1 MASGR
6 CWRLASSGSDR
17 NRPRFCMKILIVC
30 HAGVGVGLGHLTRS
44 IVVAR
49 AMKAEFDAQ
58 VHLLIQG
65 ERAPRTVLRSFEHR
79 FIERADNLLDAVGE
93 QVRRLDA
100 RVVVFDLHVGLVP
113 ADIGQ
118 FLAELRQQ
126 NRKVVSVDDLVEH
139 RANLDLLFVPS
150 FRSEPAGAAAEAPIV
165 SGWDCFLL
173 DVKRPPIPWKPG
185 KRVLVLTGGSDATGL
200 GEMLPTLLD
209 AELPAGT
216 ELHWVTGPFA
226 RQPVLPSSPRVSI
239 ENHQSPSDLNDLMAH
254 ASYALTVYGV
264 SFYELLYYG
273 APTVVFSPYGNKDD
287 AELDTIAREA
297 VALRAS
303 NEMDAVAK
311 LKQLMADEVLAESL
325 SRRAR
330 QKLSFPGGRKL
341 AQAVAQLLA

>member
-1 MASGR
+1 MR
-6 CWRLASSGSDR
+6 
-17 NRPRFCMKILIVC
+17 ILIVC

-49 AMKAEFDAQ
+49 ALKEELDAK
-58 VHLLIQG
+58 VYLLIQG
-65 ERAPRTVLRSFEHR
+65 NRVQRAGLGAFEHR
-79 FIERADNLLDAVGE
+79 FIDRTDSLVEAIGAE
-93 QVRRLDA
+93 MRRLDA
-100 RVVVFDLHVGLVP
+100 SVVIFDLHVALVP
-113 ADIGQ
+113 ADLGP
-118 FLAELRQQ
+118 FLAELRRR

-139 RANLDLLFVPS
+139 RANLDLLFLPS
-150 FRSEPAGAAAEAPIV
+150 FRSSPPGSADEAPAV

-173 DVKRPPIPWKPG
+173 DAKRPPIPWKPG
-185 KRVLVLTGGSDATGL
+185 RRVLVLTGGSDATGL
-200 GEMLPTLLD
+200 GEVLPTLLD

-226 RQPVLPSSPRVSI
+226 RQPVLPVTPRLSI
-239 ENHQSPSDLNDLMAH
+239 ENHQSPPDLNDLMAH

-273 APTVVFSPYGNKDD
+273 RPTVVFSPYGNKDD
-287 AELDTIAREA
+287 EELGTIASEA

-303 NEMDAVAK
+303 DEVDAVAQ
-311 LKQLMADEVLAESL
+311 LKRLMANATLAESL

-330 QKLSFPGGRKL
+330 EKLSVPGGRRL